1 MWPGLG
7 GASCHTPSP
16 QSRARAAA
24 QTASLPK
31 GSVSV
36 TSCALTTRAAAPTTW
51 PSASPK
57 VRSEGLGGPGVP
69 SAAGDSPP
77 PSLSAVTRGD
87 VFLQPDD
94 EYRAYDYHE
103 ETRHNTSVQEEQR
116 IPVLLAKTE
125 ETPVLKP
132 EEEAPPPGPQT
143 DDLGVS
149 EEELCSGKPF
159 DAFTNLKNGSVF
171 AFRGDWNGRPWD

>member
-1 MWPGLG
+1 M
-7 GASCHTPSP
+7 
-16 QSRARAAA
+16 
-24 QTASLPK
+24 
-31 GSVSV
+31 
-36 TSCALTTRAAAPTTW
+36 TSCALTTRAAALTTW

-143 DDLGVS
+143 DDLGVP